1 MRVDQEFA
9 SICFISVKI
18 EGIFILELLL
28 KNLKLFD
35 FDYFG
40 EIKFSKSKKLD
51 EIFTEYGITFN
62 LNTSRRKTL
71 KNRDASFSLNS
82 LSRNPF
88 DSNFHVVTL
97 FWKKK
102 KPASVVVHNVVRKC
116 LGGPPRLSQQA
127 A

>member
-40 EIKFSKSKKLD
+40 EIKFSK
-51 EIFTEYGITFN
+51 EIG
-62 LNTSRRKTL
+62 
-71 KNRDASFSLNS
+71 
-82 LSRNPF
+82 
-88 DSNFHVVTL
+88 
-97 FWKKK
+97 
-102 KPASVVVHNVVRKC
+102 
-116 LGGPPRLSQQA
+116 
-127 A
+127 

>member
-51 EIFTEYGITFN
+51 EIFTEYYI
-62 LNTSRRKTL
+62 
-71 KNRDASFSLNS
+71 
-82 LSRNPF
+82 
-88 DSNFHVVTL
+88 
-97 FWKKK
+97 
-102 KPASVVVHNVVRKC
+102 
-116 LGGPPRLSQQA
+116 
-127 A
+127 